1 MRECEE
7 KKQVMANGN
16 KKNIFGMKELKF
28 FFGDEKTFSEKGVL
42 LNRKV
47 FQQILKTHITD
58 EIEGPRSQVQKNK
71 LSYYVSGKV
80 FELRCRNKTLAS
92 RNQIR

>member
-1 MRECEE
+1 
-7 KKQVMANGN
+7 
-16 KKNIFGMKELKF
+16 MKEFKF
-28 FFGDEKTFSEKGVL
+28 FFGDEETFTEEGIL

-47 FQQILKTHITD
+47 FQQILKTHIAD
-58 EIEGPRSQVQKNK
+58 EIEGPRSQVHKNK